1 MPIYDII
8 SHLAYVTDAQD
19 VISVIVDGKVL
30 MREQE
35 VLTIDKN
42 RVRKQARAIAAKIQ
56 EYLRKKGTEKKAHCA
71 FLYTITV
78 SYPGFENLNV
88 PYFLIHMEFADA

>member
-1 MPIYDII
+1 M
-8 SHLAYVTDAQD
+8 TDAQD

-56 EYLRKKGTEKKAHCA
+56 EYLRKKGTEKKGTLCFSVYDHGFISGILKPECA
-71 FLYTITV
+71 LFPD
-78 SYPGFENLNV
+78 SYGV
-88 PYFLIHMEFADA
+88 CRCMRRYA